1 MKKKTPVMVGR
12 TKTKEKEIEPQ
23 LKNFKN
29 FLYLAWKHLN
39 LPDPTPIQYDIA
51 DYLQNGSKRLV
62 IEAFRGV
69 GKSWITSAFVCH
81 QLLLN
86 PQRNI
91 LVVSA
96 SKNRADDFSTFTQ
109 RLIGEMPILKHL
121 APRDD
126 QRHSKVSFDVAPAR
140 ASHAPSVKSLG
151 VTSQL
156 TGSRADLIIAD
167 DVESANNS
175 QTQLMRDRLSETIKE
190 FDAIIKPE
198 VGRIVFLGTPQ
209 TEMSLY
215 NNLEERG
222 FKTRIWTA
230 LYPNKIQ
237 KVNLGDKLAP
247 KILEQLAEDKK
258 LEGKPTDPKRFDEVD
273 LMERQASYGRSG
285 FALQFML
292 DTTLSDLEKYPL
304 KLNDLICVSGVESWK
319 EAPAK
324 IQWAGGI
331 EQIKAI
337 DSELPNVGLKG
348 DYWVAPMHMSNEY
361 APFEGSVMSID
372 PSGRGQDR
380 TGYAI
385 VKMLH
390 GVLYLTAAGGLKGG
404 YSDQTLERLSQM
416 AKDNDVNYVV
426 IESNFGD
433 GMATQLLKPIMS
445 RIHPCSI
452 EEVRHSK
459 QKELRI
465 IDTLEPVMNQHRLV
479 ISQELVKEDF
489 RDEVDHQLFKQMTRI
504 TKDKGS
510 LRHDDALD
518 ALSIAVGYW
527 VERMDR
533 DQVLAFNEHK
543 NDLLQK
549 DLDRFMENALG
560 RKHQDTRWF

>member
-1 MKKKTPVMVGR
+1 MNKKTPQ
-12 TKTKEKEIEPQ
+12 IEPSV
-23 LKNFKN
+23 KNFKN
-29 FLYLAWKHLN
+29 FLYLAWQHLN
-39 LPDPTPIQYDIA
+39 LPNPTPIQYDIA
-51 DYLQNGSKRLV
+51 DYLQNGSKRIV

-109 RLIGEMPILKHL
+109 RLISEMPLLNHLK
-121 APRDD
+121 PRDD

-175 QTQLMRDRLSETIKE
+175 QTQLMRDRLGETVKE

-215 NNLEERG
+215 NDLEERG
-222 FKTRIWTA
+222 FETRVWTA
-230 LYPNKIQ
+230 LYPTQ
-237 KVNLGDKLAP
+237 TQQVNLGNKLAP
-247 KILEQLAEDKK
+247 KIVEAIKEDKK
-258 LEGKPTDPKRFDEVD
+258 LVGKPTDPQRFDEVD

-304 KLNDLICVSGVESWK
+304 KLNDLIVVSGLDTWK
-319 EAPAK
+319 EAPTK
-324 IQWAGGI
+324 IQWASSVD
-331 EQIKAI
+331 QIKNI

-348 DYWVAPMHMSNEY
+348 DYYVAPMYMSEQY

-372 PSGRGQDR
+372 PAGRGADK
-380 TGYAI
+380 TGYAV

-390 GVLYLTAAGGLKGG
+390 GILYLTECGGLDGG
-404 YSDQTLERLSQM
+404 YSDSTLEQLSNI
-416 AKDNDVNYVV
+416 AKRQNVNYVV

-433 GMATQLLKPIMS
+433 GMATALLKPIMG
-445 RIHPCSI
+445 RIHPCTI

-479 ISQELVKEDF
+479 VSQELIKNDF
-489 RDEVDHQLFKQMTRI
+489 KYELDHQLFKQLTRI

-510 LRHDDALD
+510 LRHDDQLD
-518 ALSIAVGYW
+518 ALSIAVNYW

-533 DQVLAFNEHK
+533 DQVLAFNDHK
-543 NDLLQK
+543 NELLQK
-549 DLDRFMENALG
+549 DLDRFMENTIG
-560 RKHQDTRWF
+560 KKPQNTRWIN

>member
-1 MKKKTPVMVGR
+1 MNKKT
-12 TKTKEKEIEPQ
+12 KEIEPSI
-23 LKNFKN
+23 KNFKN
-29 FLYLAWKHLN
+29 FLYLAWQHLN
-39 LPDPTPIQYDIA
+39 LPNPTPIQYDIA
-51 DYLQNGSKRLV
+51 DYLQNGSKRIV

-109 RLIGEMPILKHL
+109 RLISEMPLLQHLK
-121 APRDD
+121 PRDD

-175 QTQLMRDRLSETIKE
+175 QTQLMRDRLGETVKE
-190 FDAIIKPE
+190 FDAIIKPD

-215 NNLEERG
+215 NDLEERG
-222 FKTRIWTA
+222 FNTRVWTA
-230 LYPNKIQ
+230 LYPTHTQQI
-237 KVNLGDKLAP
+237 NLGGKLAP
-247 KILEQLAEDKK
+247 KIIEAVKKDKK
-258 LEGKPTDPKRFDEVD
+258 LIGKPTDPERFDEVD
-273 LMERQASYGRSG
+273 LMEREASYGRSG

-304 KLNDLICVSGVESWK
+304 KLNDLIVVSGLSTWK

-324 IQWAGGI
+324 IQWASSTD
-331 EQIKAI
+331 QIKNI

-348 DYWVAPMHMSNEY
+348 DYYVAPMYLSEQY

-372 PSGRGQDR
+372 PAGRGADR
-380 TGYAI
+380 TGFAV

-390 GVLYLTAAGGLKGG
+390 GVLYLTACGGLIGG
-404 YSDQTLERLSQM
+404 YSDSTLEELSTI
-416 AKDNDVNYVV
+416 AKHQNVNYVV

-433 GMATQLLKPIMS
+433 GMATALLKPIMA

-479 ISQELVKEDF
+479 VSQELIKDDF
-489 RDEVDHQLFKQMTRI
+489 KLDLDHQLFKQMTRI

-510 LRHDDALD
+510 LRHDDQLD
-518 ALSIAVGYW
+518 ALSIAVNYW

-533 DQVLAFNEHK
+533 DQELSFNEHK

-549 DLDRFMENALG
+549 DLDRFMEDAVGKKQGNS
-560 RKHQDTRWF
+560 RWFN

>member
-1 MKKKTPVMVGR
+1 MNKKTP
-12 TKTKEKEIEPQ
+12 EIEPSV
-23 LKNFKN
+23 KNFKN
-29 FLYLAWKHLN
+29 FLYLAWQHLN
-39 LPDPTPIQYDIA
+39 LPNPTPIQYDIA
-51 DYLQNGSKRLV
+51 DYLQNGSKRIV

-109 RLIGEMPILKHL
+109 RLISEMPLLNHLK
-121 APRDD
+121 PRDD

-175 QTQLMRDRLSETIKE
+175 QTQLMRDRLGETVKE

-215 NNLEERG
+215 NDLEERG
-222 FKTRIWTA
+222 FQTRVWTA
-230 LYPNKIQ
+230 LYPTPTQ
-237 KVNLGDKLAP
+237 QVNLGSKLAP
-247 KILEQLAEDKK
+247 TITEDLKKDKK
-258 LEGKPTDPKRFDEVD
+258 LEGKPTDPQRFDEVD

-304 KLNDLICVSGVESWK
+304 KLNDLVVVSGLSTWK

-324 IQWAGGI
+324 IQWASSTD
-331 EQIKAI
+331 QIKNI

-348 DYWVAPMHMSNEY
+348 DYYVAPMYMSEEY
-361 APFEGSVMSID
+361 APFEGSVMAID
-372 PSGRGQDR
+372 PAGRGADR
-380 TGYAI
+380 TGFAV

-390 GVLYLTAAGGLKGG
+390 GILYVTACGGLIGG
-404 YSDQTLERLSQM
+404 YSDSTLEELSTI
-416 AKDNDVNYVV
+416 AKHQNVNYVV

-433 GMATQLLKPIMS
+433 GMATALLKPIMA

-479 ISQELVKEDF
+479 VSQELIKDDF
-489 RDEVDHQLFKQMTRI
+489 KLDLDHQLFKQMTRI

-510 LRHDDALD
+510 IRHDDQLD
-518 ALSIAVGYW
+518 ALSIAVNYW

-533 DQVLAFNEHK
+533 DQELSFNEHK
-543 NDLLQK
+543 NDLLRK
-549 DLDRFMENALG
+549 DLDRFMENAVG
-560 RKHQDTRWF
+560 RKPSNSRWFN

>member
-1 MKKKTPVMVGR
+1 MNKKTPQ
-12 TKTKEKEIEPQ
+12 IEPSV
-23 LKNFKN
+23 KNFKN
-29 FLYLAWKHLN
+29 FLYLAWQHLN
-39 LPDPTPIQYDIA
+39 LPNPTPIQYDIA
-51 DYLQNGSKRLV
+51 DYLQNGSKRIV

-109 RLIGEMPILKHL
+109 RLISEMPLLNHLK
-121 APRDD
+121 PRED

-175 QTQLMRDRLSETIKE
+175 QTQLMRDRLGETVKE

-215 NNLEERG
+215 NDLEERG
-222 FKTRIWTA
+222 FQTRVWTA
-230 LYPNKIQ
+230 LYPTPTQQI
-237 KVNLGDKLAP
+237 NLGSKLAP
-247 KILEQLAEDKK
+247 TITEALKKDKK

-304 KLNDLICVSGVESWK
+304 KLNDLIVVSGLSTWK

-324 IQWAGGI
+324 IQWASSTD
-331 EQIKAI
+331 QIKNI

-348 DYWVAPMHMSNEY
+348 DYYVAPMYLSDEY
-361 APFEGSVMSID
+361 APFEGSVMAID
-372 PSGRGQDR
+372 PAGRGADR
-380 TGYAI
+380 TGFAV

-390 GVLYLTAAGGLKGG
+390 GILYVTACGGLIGG
-404 YSDQTLERLSQM
+404 YSDTTLEELATI
-416 AKDNDVNYVV
+416 AKHQDVNYVV
-426 IESNFGD
+426 LESNFGD
-433 GMATQLLKPIMS
+433 GMATALLKPIMA

-479 ISQELVKEDF
+479 VSQELIKDDF
-489 RDEVDHQLFKQMTRI
+489 KLDLDHQLFKQMTRI

-510 LRHDDALD
+510 IRHDDQLD
-518 ALSIAVGYW
+518 ALSIAVNYW

-533 DQVLAFNEHK
+533 DQELSFNEHK
-543 NDLLQK
+543 NDLLRQ
-549 DLDRFMENALG
+549 DLDRFMENAVG
-560 RKHQDTRWF
+560 KKTSNSRWFN